1 MAFQD
6 FSNPR
11 PEKWVTLGGR
21 NKETG
26 KLNPTS
32 AKGYYLGS
40 FESQNKFNKDKK
52 NVNLVLMTPQGLLGL
67 TAPSHLVKKMKENE
81 TNLAKRNVDVRGL
94 MVEISFVGEQDVGKG
109 NPMKLFKVGFDP
121 ENRGSAELTL
131 LSEESESNYSDD
143 EPSEDD
149 YEAGGVDF
157 PTDAEEESYG
167 AVAEYVAPV
176 IQQNVAASAKERAA
190 KVQALLAKNKK
201 N

>member
-26 KLNPTS
+26 KPNPTT

-52 NVNLVLMTPQGLLGL
+52 NTNLVLMTPQGLLGL
-67 TAPSHLVKKMKENE
+67 TAPSHLVKKIKENE
-81 TNLAKRNVDVRGL
+81 TNLAKRNIDARGL

-121 ENRGSAELTL
+121 ENRGSSELTL
-131 LSEESESNYSDD
+131 LTEESETGSD
-143 EPSEDD
+143 EESD
-149 YEAGGVDF
+149 YVGPDSYDQVAEQ
-157 PTDAEEESYG
+157 EEEQ
-167 AVAEYVAPV
+167 PV
-176 IQQNVAASAKERAA
+176 VQAAQLAQSAKERAA
-190 KVQALLAKNKK
+190 KVQALLSKNKK
-201 N
+201 Q